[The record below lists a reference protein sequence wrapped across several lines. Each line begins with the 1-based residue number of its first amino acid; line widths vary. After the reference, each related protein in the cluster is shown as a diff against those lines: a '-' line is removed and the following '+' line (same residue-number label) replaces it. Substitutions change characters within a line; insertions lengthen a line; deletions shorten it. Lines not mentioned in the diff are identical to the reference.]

1 MASFEVK
8 QISSS
13 YKTRMCVTLLFP
25 SMKKKRQSV
34 FAYMYLAH
42 TAFCVSLWYGSVHM
56 HILKNLWMPVTISWQ
71 LFAHFYLRKHA
82 ASVGLGF
89 AQMNVSAGLSDAYA
103 TPSLL
108 LPMFPCCE
116 SWQNISSRSCHSALW
131 VALWLRIC
139 GQDPQIHV
147 FSYTHAC

>member
-13 YKTRMCVTLLFP
+13 YKTRMCVTVSKYEKKTPISVCVYVP
-25 SMKKKRQSV
+25 SAHSVLRVFMIRKR
-34 FAYMYLAH
+34 AYAY
-42 TAFCVSLWYGSVHM
+42 
-56 HILKNLWMPVTISWQ
+56 LKNLLTPVTISWQ
-71 LFAHFYLRKHA
+71 LFAHFYIRKHA
-82 ASVGLGF
+82 ASMGLGF
-89 AQMNVSAGLSDAYA
+89 ARMNMSAGLSDAYA

-108 LPMFPCCE
+108 LPMFPYCE

-139 GQDPQIHV
+139 GQDPQMHV